1 MGLDDKGIVVLDNGG
16 YNIKAGYVSA
26 EERSRGCDVQS
37 LSSPPE
43 IFPNA
48 VAKPPKK
55 SSSVATKR
63 NGGFLV
69 SAELY
74 DLPSYS
80 GKHDATAMVLRLEN
94 LKERFGEPIQ
104 YPPRSFPFGPFHYH
118 WRRTVL

>member
-80 GKHDATAMVLRLEN
+80 GLFFRRPIERGSRKRLLAWIAYVASLRLP
-94 LKERFGEPIQ
+94 LQ
-104 YPPRSFPFGPFHYH
+104 SS
-118 WRRTVL
+118 RRKTVS